1 MEATGRGQKE
11 PGRTRR
17 KIRVFAAVLPHPWSR
32 RAKRDPAGLL
42 RGPQEVVKLS
52 MGKSCKVVV
61 CGQAS
66 VGKTSILEQLLYG
79 NHVVGSEMIETQED
93 IYVGSIET
101 DRGVREQVRFYDTRG
116 LRDGA
121 ELPRHCFSCTD
132 GYVLVYSTDS
142 RESFQRVELLKK
154 EIDKSKDKKEVTI
167 VVLGNKC
174 DLQEQRR
181 VDPDVA
187 QHWAK
192 SEKVKLWEVSVADR
206 RSLLEPFVYLASRMT
221 QPQSKSAFPL
231 SRKNKGSGSLDG

>member
-1 MEATGRGQKE
+1 
-11 PGRTRR
+11 
-17 KIRVFAAVLPHPWSR
+17 
-32 RAKRDPAGLL
+32 
-42 RGPQEVVKLS
+42 

-154 EIDKSKDKKEVTI
+154 EIDKSKDKKESLTLLPLVECYGFTAHSNLPTPRLRQFSSLSLPLGLEVTI

-206 RSLLEPFVYLASRMT
+206 RSLLEPFIYLASKMT

>member
-1 MEATGRGQKE
+1 
-11 PGRTRR
+11 
-17 KIRVFAAVLPHPWSR
+17 
-32 RAKRDPAGLL
+32 
-42 RGPQEVVKLS
+42 

-101 DRGVREQVRFYDTRG
+101 DRGVREQV
-116 LRDGA
+116 
-121 ELPRHCFSCTD
+121 
-132 GYVLVYSTDS
+132 
-142 RESFQRVELLKK
+142 
-154 EIDKSKDKKEVTI
+154 TI

-174 DLQEQRR
+174 DLQEQRK
-181 VDPDVA
+181 VDHDAA

-192 SEKVKLWEVSVADR
+192 GEKVKLWEVSVADR
-206 RSLLEPFVYLASRMT
+206 RTLIEPFIYLASKMT

-231 SRKNKGSGSLDG
+231 SRKNKGSGSMDG

>member
-1 MEATGRGQKE
+1 
-11 PGRTRR
+11 
-17 KIRVFAAVLPHPWSR
+17 
-32 RAKRDPAGLL
+32 
-42 RGPQEVVKLS
+42 

-101 DRGVREQVRFYDTRG
+101 DRGVREQV
-116 LRDGA
+116 
-121 ELPRHCFSCTD
+121 
-132 GYVLVYSTDS
+132 
-142 RESFQRVELLKK
+142 
-154 EIDKSKDKKEVTI
+154 TI

-181 VDPDVA
+181 VDHEAA

-192 SEKVKLWEVSVADR
+192 GEKVKLWEVSVADR
-206 RSLLEPFVYLASRMT
+206 RTLIEPFIYLASKMT

-231 SRKNKGSGSLDG
+231 SRKNKGSGSMDG